1 MDKAAFERLYLDML
15 PGLYRLAQGILRH
28 PADAQDAVQQA
39 AVKAWAALDRLPPG
53 RERAYFARIVINEC
67 RNIQRRRMRET
78 PVPDLPDRGS
88 LSGDRE
94 LARAIDALPENLRL
108 PLLMK
113 YMEGY
118 GEREIAA
125 ALGIGIPAVKSRLYR
140 ARRRLE
146 RTLKEEVALE

>member
-15 PGLYRLAQGILRH
+15 PGFYRLAQGILRH

-67 RNIQRRRMRET
+67 RNIQRRRRRET
-78 PVPDLPDRGS
+78 PVPDIPDRGS
-88 LSGDRE
+88 PPGDRE
-94 LARAIDALPENLRL
+94 LARAIDALPEDLRL

-118 GEREIAA
+118 REREIAA

-140 ARRRLE
+140 ARRQLE

>member
-15 PGLYRLAQGILRH
+15 PGLYRLAQSVLRH

-39 AVKAWAALDRLPPG
+39 AVRAWAALDRLPPG
-53 RERAYFARIVINEC
+53 HERAYFTRIVINEC

-78 PVPDLPDRGS
+78 PLPDCPGTVS
-88 LSGDRE
+88 PPGDGE
-94 LARAIDALPENLRL
+94 LAHAIDALPENLRL

-118 GEREIAA
+118 REREIAA

-140 ARRRLE
+140 ARRQLE
-146 RTLKEEVALE
+146 RILKEEVSLE